1 MDSRSVDR
9 VIAAAE
15 LLGIAVSHDDLAWL
29 ADALAEQRAV
39 EAVLDDLVLDEVDPL
54 VTFDPR
60 WHD

>member
-1 MDSRSVDR
+1 MDSRSVDQ

-15 LLGIAVSHDDLAWL
+15 LLGIAVSGDDLAWL

>member
-1 MDSRSVDR
+1 MDSRSAGQ

-15 LLGIAVSHDDLAWL
+15 LLGIAVSDDDLAWL
-29 ADALAEQRAV
+29 ADALAEQRAI

-54 VTFDPR
+54 ITFDPR

>member
-1 MDSRSVDR
+1 MDSRSADQ

-15 LLGIAVSHDDLAWL
+15 LLGIAASDDDLAWL

>member
-1 MDSRSVDR
+1 MDSRSVDQ

-15 LLGIAVSHDDLAWL
+15 LLGIAVTDDDLAWL

-39 EAVLDDLVLDEVDPL
+39 EAVLDDLVLDDVDPL

>member
-1 MDSRSVDR
+1 MSWSSIDQ

-15 LLGIAVSHDDLAWL
+15 LLGVTVSRDDLAWL

-39 EAVLDDLVLDEVDPL
+39 EAVLDDLMLDEVDPL